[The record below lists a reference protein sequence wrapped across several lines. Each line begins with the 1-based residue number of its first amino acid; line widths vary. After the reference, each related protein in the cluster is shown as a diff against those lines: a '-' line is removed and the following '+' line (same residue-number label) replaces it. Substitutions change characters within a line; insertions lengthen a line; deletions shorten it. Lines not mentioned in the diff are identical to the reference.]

1 MRARLKYASSALS
14 TVARNLN
21 ENCVK
26 MKLLPERY
34 LRLMSPADRKA
45 IGQSTA
51 EEALRKAEAKNERQ
65 LQSQIV
71 QLLRLKGIEPLWHRT
86 DKRSAATIGWP
97 DITFAVRSSQLND
110 DGTFWIAQYYPCA

>member
-1 MRARLKYASSALS
+1 MLRCLS
-14 TVARNLN
+14 
-21 ENCVK
+21 
-26 MKLLPERY
+26 P
-34 LRLMSPADRKA
+34 SDRKA
-45 IGQSTA
+45 IGQFTF
-51 EEALRKAEAKNERQ
+51 EEVLQHADVKNERQ

-110 DGTFWIAQYYPCA
+110 DGTFWIAQYYPCAWEIKFGDGQLSKEQQQMAVRLQSP